1 MAVSS
6 FKGILSQLIVDVF
19 FCLCKA
25 TVLIIFILFDGL
37 SDAIAFYKVDIFLIP
52 VDLVI
57 VYDTYSLRVTMQM
70 YYNFVFVL
78 YDVKII

>member
-6 FKGILSQLIVDVF
+6 FQSILSLLIVDVF

-25 TVLIIFILFDGL
+25 AVIIIFIFFDGL

-52 VDLVI
+52 VDWVI
-57 VYDTYSLRVTMQM
+57 VYDTYSLRAKMQM
-70 YYNFVFVL
+70 YYNFVFVGRV
-78 YDVKII
+78 DKK